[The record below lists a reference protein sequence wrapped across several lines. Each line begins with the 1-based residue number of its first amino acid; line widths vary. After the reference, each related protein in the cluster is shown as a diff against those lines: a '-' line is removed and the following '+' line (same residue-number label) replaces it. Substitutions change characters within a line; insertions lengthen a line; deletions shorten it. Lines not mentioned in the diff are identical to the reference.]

1 MKRILLLT
9 TLLALLGTG
18 SSDAAPFRTIKGSGV
33 LRTETRDAKPYTAVK
48 VARGIAATLTAAPAG
63 KLVVEADERIIDFV
77 QTTVD
82 DDGTLRLTIDDD
94 VRSISNCTVR
104 ISVPTPEELRSLKA
118 SSGAAVTC
126 QRVVKA
132 PALDVRASS
141 GAGVEIAF
149 EGEGCA
155 LAASSGA
162 GIKANL
168 SVDRCTVKAASG
180 AEVSAK
186 GRATECRIGVSSG
199 ASCNA
204 RNLLTVRTEA
214 HASSGASIRI
224 TCSGTLDA
232 GASSGGSVSY
242 WGDCRLVN
250 HKKSLTGSVT
260 HKR

>member
-1 MKRILLLT
+1 M
-9 TLLALLGTG
+9 
-18 SSDAAPFRTIKGSGV
+18 
-33 LRTETRDAKPYTAVK
+33 
-48 VARGIAATLTAAPAG
+48 
-63 KLVVEADERIIDFV
+63 
-77 QTTVD
+77 
-82 DDGTLRLTIDDD
+82 
-94 VRSISNCTVR
+94 
-104 ISVPTPEELRSLKA
+104 
-118 SSGAAVTC
+118 
-126 QRVVKA
+126 KA

-141 GAGVEIAF
+141 GAGIEIAF